1 MDPNLNPNLNRT
13 DTHSNRTV
21 VDLFGDVVQQTST
34 LFRKEVQLA
43 KVELSEKISQV
54 GSAIAR
60 VGIGAVFMVAALVVL
75 LQALVEWLAYVDV
88 PHRWG
93 ALGVGL
99 VVALIG
105 YILLRNGMNAVSASS
120 LTPQRSTEQ
129 MQRNVTAVREHV

>member
-1 MDPNLNPNLNRT
+1 MDPNINRT
-13 DTHSNRTV
+13 EPHTNRTV

-43 KVELSEKISQV
+43 KVEISEKISQV
-54 GSAIAR
+54 GSAIGR
-60 VGIGAVFMVAALVVL
+60 VGIGAVFMVAALVIL
-75 LQALVEWLAYVDV
+75 LQAIVEWLAYVDI

-93 ALGVGL
+93 ALAVGL
-99 VVALIG
+99 VVAIIG

-120 LTPQRSTEQ
+120 LTPHRTTEQ